1 NSQSLIILSDE
12 RNVEDEGGFSSL
24 PSPVSS
30 PLGQAHSVL
39 SSPPQLAVVCHT
51 KRTLNPISLLS
62 KSTFES
68 KKIEPGCF
76 RQNIIGVTI
85 NGSLGE
91 DALIYSL
98 NVVDKPMPR
107 GEIVAGD
114 NSVTAGYFN
123 NQAKTDEVYKRNG
136 AEQAGV
142 KYSDFSEL
150 CENGDAVNEVQQS
163 LTKAAKLENKDKVI
177 AGAVDIRV
185 GTSTAALKIKREKI
199 KAKFKD
205 ELHKLIILIHATAT
219 RVSAVVTFNIWTF
232 KGHCRSSDTTK
243 GHASFT

>member
-1 NSQSLIILSDE
+1 KNSQSLIILSDE

-98 NVVDKPMPR
+98 NVV
-107 GEIVAGD
+107 
-114 NSVTAGYFN
+114 
-123 NQAKTDEVYKRNG
+123 
-136 AEQAGV
+136 GV
-142 KYSDFSEL
+142 IREMGQSKQEL
-150 CENGDAVNEVQQS
+150 N
-163 LTKAAKLENKDKVI
+163 
-177 AGAVDIRV
+177 
-185 GTSTAALKIKREKI
+185 
-199 KAKFKD
+199 
-205 ELHKLIILIHATAT
+205 TAT
-219 RVSAVVTFNIWTF
+219 SLSYARTVMQ
-232 KGHCRSSDTTK
+232 
-243 GHASFT
+243 

>member
-1 NSQSLIILSDE
+1 MVSEPGSSELGSSFRIYITRLVSSLIQTIEDLSSWFSLFKKNVFEAMVVSRGRSPSLMSIKGVAQLWSKLKPFKKKAFPLFLKLVTWGCEERWSLLSCCFKKEVMNKRRGYWVTIQLSYPPESCPVIKEAQGTSSGSLVNSQSLIILSDE

-62 KSTFES
+62 KSTFQS

-85 NGSLGE
+85 YASLGE

-98 NVVDKPMPR
+98 NVV
-107 GEIVAGD
+107 
-114 NSVTAGYFN
+114 
-123 NQAKTDEVYKRNG
+123 
-136 AEQAGV
+136 GV
-142 KYSDFSEL
+142 
-150 CENGDAVNEVQQS
+150 
-163 LTKAAKLENKDKVI
+163 
-177 AGAVDIRV
+177 
-185 GTSTAALKIKREKI
+185 
-199 KAKFKD
+199 
-205 ELHKLIILIHATAT
+205 
-219 RVSAVVTFNIWTF
+219 
-232 KGHCRSSDTTK
+232 
-243 GHASFT
+243 